1 MRRELSPQ
9 NLSALGRSK
18 ETTSCY
24 GPQIIVVFLVAALVL
39 QVLGRSRYIY
49 QAKSVRYTRQV
60 QPLPSPLNPYSN
72 TAVISQMNH
81 PRPINRYS
89 IPTLQLLCYTPT
101 NPITYRHIRY
111 HWINPTRRRKNTSI
125 SHI

>member
-24 GPQIIVVFLVAALVL
+24 GPQIIVVFWLPLLFCKFWAEVVTYTKRKVL
-39 QVLGRSRYIY
+39 DI
-49 QAKSVRYTRQV
+49 
-60 QPLPSPLNPYSN
+60 QPVPSPLNPYSN
-72 TAVISQMNH
+72 TVVISQMNH

-89 IPTLQLLCYTPT
+89 IPTLHFLCYTPT